1 MVINMKKSLRTV
13 LSCLGIFIALIL
25 SLSLWWYFKT
35 SHYTSDE
42 TRKKDLT
49 ALKSQ
54 DYNCLLLSM
63 YSVENLD
70 EENFIYF
77 RGIPTLKA
85 GHSFETLK
93 DIGDYLESAYES
105 GQDITSIYMGIDPAI
120 IARQY
125 GHHASLYHPEYEKRL
140 VNYITE
146 HPDTHFEFLLPY
158 YSLTHWLEMSEAEQ
172 EEAFTAYQNFIN
184 IFSGH
189 PNVTL
194 YFFGHE
200 DWLIAGHGNYETYN
214 TCNESVTSTLLAMT
228 IRDDT
233 YRITAENME
242 ERFNT
247 LEKLI
252 SRTSTDFPT
261 TLAPMPYLYN
271 LSDYEFVFFGDSV
284 IGNYTDSL
292 SVPGVVAGNGNT
304 KAYNLAQGGT
314 TATMV
319 DGTDTD
325 SSADSSYGEPGQ
337 SLQTVIDAFL
347 AQNPSLLSPDSQP
360 HAGLTAYLNEH
371 ARAEQNPFFT
381 STGAESTTTTGT
393 SVKTCFVINYG
404 LNDYFEGQPVYSAD
418 PEDIYTYQG
427 SLRTAV
433 QKLTAAYPDCTILL
447 QTPNFCSYYEN
458 GTERHGTDGWILE
471 DYVSSVIYLTDEL
484 SGEYPVYCVDNYH
497 VLDIDATNHGE
508 YLSDGCHPNEKGRF
522 QMGMHI
528 LEWAFSIKFDSTQPD
543 S

>member
-1 MVINMKKSLRTV
+1 MEKKSSIRLYYPGI
-13 LSCLGIFIALIL
+13 LIAIILGICLF
-25 SLSLWWYFKT
+25 WYFKT
-35 SHYTSDE
+35 EHYTSDE
-42 TRKKDLT
+42 TRISDLE
-49 ALKSQ
+49 ALISQ
-54 DYNCLLLSM
+54 DYNGLLLSM
-63 YSVENLD
+63 YSPENLD

-85 GHSFETLK
+85 KHSFENLA
-93 DIGDYLESAYES
+93 DIGDYLECAYES
-105 GQDITSIYMGIDPAI
+105 GQDITSIYMGIDPAL
-120 IARQY
+120 IAGHY
-125 GHHASLYHPEYEKRL
+125 GHHASLYSPQYERRL
-140 VNYITE
+140 MNHVTAN
-146 HPDTHFEFLLPY
+146 PQTHFEFLLPY
-158 YSLTHWLEMSEAEQ
+158 YSLSHWLELSE
-172 EEAFTAYQNFIN
+172 EEREETLTAYRNFIN
-184 IFSGH
+184 IFESQ
-189 PNVTL
+189 PNVTI

-200 DWLIAGHGNYETYN
+200 DWLIAGHGNYESYN
-214 TCNESVTSTLLAMT
+214 SCNKSVTSTLLAMT

-325 SSADSSYGEPGQ
+325 SSADSAYGEPGQ

-347 AQNPSLLSPDSQP
+347 AQDPSLLSPGSQP
-360 HAGLTAYLNEH
+360 HAGLTDYLNEH
-371 ARAEQNPFFT
+371 SRTEQNPFFAD
-381 STGAESTTTTGT
+381 TGAESADSTGT
-393 SVKTCFVINYG
+393 SAKTCFVINYG
-404 LNDYFEGQPVYSAD
+404 LNDYFEGHPVFSAD

-433 QKLTAAYPDCTILL
+433 QRLTAAYPDCTILL

-458 GTERHGTDGWILE
+458 GTERQGTEGQILE
-471 DYVSSVIYLTDEL
+471 DYVSAVIHLTYEL

-497 VLDIDATNHGE
+497 VLGIDATNHGE

-522 QMGMHI
+522 KMGMHI